1 MWFDYFLYVKNDKM
15 SFKMT
20 VLAYLKTHD
29 SWWAPVRWD
38 IVRWEIVSGFL
49 SYYPLKIMI
58 LLLLWNGAHH
68 ATFHIPLNSQQR
80 IHF

>member
-49 SYYPLKIMI
+49 SYYQGWGGI
-58 LLLLWNGAHH
+58 NGG
-68 ATFHIPLNSQQR
+68 R
-80 IHF
+80 

>member
-49 SYYPLKIMI
+49 SYYHRGGTDRGVQPVSSSFVPYSRDRGYM
-58 LLLLWNGAHH
+58 
-68 ATFHIPLNSQQR
+68 
-80 IHF
+80 